1 MKGRYFTTGEL
12 RRDAY
17 YERKEQRSGDNLRAC
32 WYCFVGFIIVLCM
45 AACFSGCTTTK
56 VIEVQTVKH
65 DTTYVSKIQKDSVW
79 LHDSIYVQKSGDTL
93 LIEKWHTKWKEILQ
107 IDTVYQARVDSVPVP
122 YEVIKEVEKKLSWW
136 QRTQMIAGDV
146 LLAVLFGLFCFGV
159 WKLLKK
165 FSII

>member
-1 MKGRYFTTGEL
+1 MREDKESVDILTEI
-12 RRDAY
+12 
-17 YERKEQRSGDNLRAC
+17 ERCNRMIHNLATAILVVC
-32 WYCFVGFIIVLCM
+32 VFGVLLVCM
-45 AACFSGCTTTK
+45 SSCTTTRI
-56 VIEVQTVKH
+56 VEVQTVKH

-122 YEVIKEVEKKLSWW
+122 YEVIKEVEKRLSWW